1 MDPAILT
8 AMAVAAI
15 AAVGT
20 WLGARTPKAGS
31 AQRDYISNLRD
42 DLAELRDEMDRMTA
56 RIDRLERERDELRAI
71 AQQAQVKSDRR
82 LIHIDRLETH
92 MASYGVPPLPRPE
105 GV

>member
-1 MDPAILT
+1 MEPALIATLV
-8 AMAVAAI
+8 VAA
-15 AAVGT
+15 VGVGGT

-82 LIHIDRLETH
+82 LMHIDRLEAH
-92 MASYGVPPLPRPE
+92 MAGYGVPPLPRPE